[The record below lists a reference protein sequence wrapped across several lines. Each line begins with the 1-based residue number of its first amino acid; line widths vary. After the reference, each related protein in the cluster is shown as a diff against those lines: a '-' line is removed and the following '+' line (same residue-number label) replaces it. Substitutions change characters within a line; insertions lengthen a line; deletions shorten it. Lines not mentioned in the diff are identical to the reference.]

1 MSLSTS
7 STKEISD
14 NLIAQIESSINQ
26 TIPLLP
32 KSFIRVL
39 AKAISGVF
47 ILLYKYG
54 GFIFL
59 QLFVKNASFVETVVN
74 GKTINPLKEWGRLV
88 GVGDPKNAT
97 NAELLI
103 NITVDNQIGSLDAQT
118 QLIGKINGVTYLT
131 TTSLLLNASAIQ
143 ATIKAVQDQQK
154 GGGVGAIGNL
164 NAGDIV
170 SFVNP
175 LANIQR
181 DAVVVSQTVTGA
193 NSEDIEQYRQ
203 RVMDRWQKPPKGGA
217 YSDYELW
224 GEEVEGIIN
233 VYPYTGDCPGQVD
246 VYVEATPESS
256 GNIDGFPTLAQLQ
269 AVLDSINYDVNG
281 LASRR
286 PAGALVNTF
295 SITRAVINVK
305 IVGLVCDNLA
315 DVQESIIKSLNEY
328 FASREPFIEGL
339 SIPPR
344 KDRITR
350 VSVSGIVDDIVNAN
364 NGTFSNALISRNGI
378 DTMIYSLEEGEK
390 AKLGTVTFL

>member
-1 MSLSTS
+1 MSLSTP

-39 AKAISGVF
+39 AKAISGIF

-59 QLFVKNASFVETVVN
+59 QLFIKNASFIDTTIN
-74 GKTINPLKEWGRLV
+74 GKTLNPLIEWGRLV
-88 GVGDPKNAT
+88 GVGDPKSAT
-97 NAELLI
+97 NAELII
-103 NITVDNQIGSLDAQT
+103 NITVNNQIGSIDSQS

-131 TTSLLLNASAIQ
+131 VGSILLNASTVQ
-143 ATIKAVQDQQK
+143 ATIKAVSDQQN
-154 GGGVGAIGNL
+154 GGGLGIIGNL
-164 NAGDIV
+164 NTGDIV

-181 DAVVVSQTVTGA
+181 DAVVVSQSVTGA
-193 NSEDIEQYRQ
+193 NAEEIEAYRQ
-203 RVMDRWQKPPKGGA
+203 RVMDRWQKPPRGGA
-217 YSDYELW
+217 YSDYEIW
-224 GEEVEGIIN
+224 GEEVEGIVN
-233 VYPYTGDCPGQVD
+233 VYPYTSDCPGQVD

-256 GNIDGFPTLAQLQ
+256 GNVNGFPTSAQLQ

-295 SITRAVINVK
+295 SITRVTMDIK
-305 IVGLVCDNLA
+305 IIGLVCDNLA
-315 DVQESIIKSLNEY
+315 TVREQIEKALTEY
-328 FASREPFIEGL
+328 FLSREPFIEGL

-344 KDRITR
+344 NDRITR
-350 VSVSGIVDDIVNAN
+350 VSVSGIIDDIVNAN
-364 NGTFSNALISRNGI
+364 NGVFSNALMSKSGI
-378 DTMIYSLEEGEK
+378 DTSIYSLEIGEK
-390 AKLGTVTFL
+390 AKLGTVSFL

>member
-1 MSLSTS
+1 MSLSTP

-59 QLFVKNASFVETVVN
+59 QLFIKNASFTNTIIN
-74 GKTINPLKEWGRLV
+74 GKTLNPLIEWGKLV
-88 GVGDPKNAT
+88 GVGEPKSAT

-103 NITVDNQIGSLDAQT
+103 NITVDNQIGSIDSQT

-131 TTSLLLNASAIQ
+131 ISSVLLNASTVQ
-143 ATIKAVQDQQK
+143 TTIKAVADQQN
-154 GGGVGAIGNL
+154 GGGLGIIGNL

-181 DAVVVSQTVTGA
+181 DAVVVSQIVTGA
-193 NSEDIEQYRQ
+193 NAEEIEAYRQ
-203 RVMDRWQKPPKGGA
+203 RVMDRWQKPPRGGA
-217 YSDYELW
+217 YSDYEIW
-224 GEEVEGIIN
+224 GEEVEGIVN
-233 VYPYTGDCPGQVD
+233 VYPYTSDCPGQID

-256 GNIDGFPTLAQLQ
+256 GNADGFPTLAQLQ

-286 PAGALVNTF
+286 PVGALVNTF
-295 SITRAVINVK
+295 SITRAVIDTRIINL
-305 IVGLVCDNLA
+305 IVENQA
-315 DVQESIIKSLNEY
+315 DVRESIINAIDEY
-328 FASREPFIEGL
+328 LQSREPYIEGL
-339 SIPPR
+339 SVLPK
-344 KDRITR
+344 KDRI
-350 VSVSGIVDDIVNAN
+350 SINSIGGIIEDIVSAN
-364 NGTFSNALISRNGI
+364 SGTFNDVFISINGF
-378 DTMIYSLEEGEK
+378 DTNIYNLEIGQK
-390 AKLGTVTFL
+390 AKIGMVSFL

>member
-1 MSLSTS
+1 MSLSTP

-39 AKAISGVF
+39 SKAISGVF

-54 GFIFL
+54 GFMFL
-59 QLFVKNASFVETVVN
+59 QLFIKNASFTDTVIN
-74 GKTINPLKEWGRLV
+74 GKTLNPLIEWGRLV
-88 GVGDPKNAT
+88 GVGDPKSAT

-103 NITVDNQIGSLDAQT
+103 NITVNNQTGSIDAQT

-131 TTSLLLNASAIQ
+131 ISSILLNASTVQ
-143 ATIKAVQDQQK
+143 STIKAVADQQN
-154 GGGVGAIGNL
+154 GGGLGIIGNL
-164 NAGDIV
+164 NTGDIV

-181 DAVVVSQTVTGA
+181 DAIVVSQSVTGA
-193 NSEDIEQYRQ
+193 NAEEIEAYRQ

-217 YSDYELW
+217 YSDYEIW
-224 GEEVEGIIN
+224 GEEVEGIVN
-233 VYPYTGDCPGQVD
+233 VYPYTSDCPGQVD

-256 GNIDGFPTLAQLQ
+256 GNADGLPTLAQLQ

-295 SITRAVINVK
+295 SIIRVTIDVK
-305 IVGLVCDNLA
+305 IIGLVSDNLA
-315 DVQESIIKSLNEY
+315 TVQEQITNALTEY
-328 FASREPFIEGL
+328 FLSREPFIEGL

-344 KDRITR
+344 NDRITR

-364 NGTFSNALISRNGI
+364 NGTFSNAFISKSGI
-378 DTMIYSLEEGEK
+378 DTVIYTLQIGEK